1 MWKKIG
7 KIVLCIL
14 VVFSTIYGLLVYS
27 LYSSWSGVPMLAYG
41 SVSAGVVLFEIAVS
55 MFLSKSSRKKI
66 LLIAFIGSLVC
77 IIFGA
82 SYQMLYLYDKNIPR
96 VVDDDELIF
105 TNYTPFT
112 EGNKTVKMNSDLKL
126 EENLP
131 RLDGATALY
140 PVYASIAENVYPNRE
155 YLPWKYGEEYS
166 KEEESL
172 VVCSKTPNAYDRL
185 INKETDII
193 FVAAPSDKQLED
205 AKKAGVEL
213 ELTPIGKEA
222 FVFFV
227 NTKNPVDNLTVKQI
241 QQIYSGEITNWKQ
254 AGGNDE
260 RIRAFQR
267 PEGSGSQSA
276 LLRLMKGHT
285 LIKPLEEDVV
295 IGMGGI
301 IHQTANYKN
310 YKNAIGYSFRFYSTE
325 LVKEKK
331 IRHLAINGVQ
341 PTRENIINKTYPIT
355 NDFYAVTLKNH
366 TNPNIDLLL
375 DWIKAEQGQHLIEE
389 VGYTSLLEE

>member
-7 KIVLCIL
+7 SIILCTIIVIFTLYQL
-14 VVFSTIYGLLVYS
+14 VVYS
-27 LYSSWSGVPMLAYG
+27 LFSSWSGVPVQVYG
-41 SVSAGVVLFEIAVS
+41 SVSVAVLLFEVALY
-55 MFLSKSSRKKI
+55 MLFKKTTKKKI
-66 LLIAFIGSLVC
+66 IVTVFISSLVC
-77 IIFGA
+77 AIFGA
-82 SYQMLYLYDKNIPR
+82 SYYALYIYDKNISR
-96 VVDDDELIF
+96 VIDDDEQIF
-105 TNYTPFT
+105 INYEPFT
-112 EGNKTVKMNSDLKL
+112 EGNRTIKMNSSLKL

-140 PVYASIAENVYPNRE
+140 PIYASIVENVYPNGE

-172 VVCSKTPNAYDRL
+172 VVCSKTPNAYNRL

-227 NTKNPVDNLTVKQI
+227 NTKNPVTNLSVKQI

-254 AGGNDE
+254 VGGNDE

-276 LLRLMKGHT
+276 LLRLMRGQT
-285 LIKPLEEDVV
+285 LIKPLEEDIV

-331 IRHLAINGVQ
+331 IRHLALNGVQ

-366 TNPNIDLLL
+366 TNPNIDILLE
-375 DWIKAEQGQHLIEE
+375 WITGKQGQQLIEK
-389 VGYTSLLEE
+389 VGYTSLLEK